1 MSKLVSWGL
10 KEGDHVFF
18 CPPSL
23 QRGLEGEKKRV
34 LGFPKVS
41 RRKREKKNRDI

>member
-1 MSKLVSWGL
+1 M
-10 KEGDHVFF
+10 FF
-18 CPPSL
+18 FAPPL